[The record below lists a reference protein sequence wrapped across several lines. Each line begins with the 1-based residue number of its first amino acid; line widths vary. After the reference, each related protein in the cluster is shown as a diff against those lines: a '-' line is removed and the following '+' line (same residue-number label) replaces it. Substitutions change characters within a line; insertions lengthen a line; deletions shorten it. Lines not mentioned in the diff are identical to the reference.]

1 MALVRTSNQRPLT
14 LLKGGVRLQ
23 PGALC
28 CYALF
33 PRREIFTRGRE
44 IFTKGREIF
53 TRGRVVN
60 LQKKYLKHLCRHLG
74 DNPLIFN
81 KLRRDDKTRK

>member
-28 CYALF
+28 CYVLF
-33 PRREIFTRGRE
+33 PRREIFTR
-44 IFTKGREIF
+44 GREIF

-74 DNPLIFN
+74 GNPLIFN